1 LNNQPNFSATVQC
14 KSSVPVL
21 LLEDFEHL
29 TGSIICQTGRITIDL
44 SISVDRIVAGIAL
57 LDLEGGGLIITS
69 HYGCN
74 DHGERQL
81 FK

>member
-1 LNNQPNFSATVQC
+1 MDSQPNFGATVQC

-29 TGSIICQTGRITIDL
+29 TDSIVCQPGRISIDL
-44 SISVDRIVAGIAL
+44 SDRVDLVAANTTFLG
-57 LDLEGGGLIITS
+57 LEGGMIITS
-69 HYGCN
+69 HYVCN
-74 DHGERQL
+74 DHSERQL

>member
-1 LNNQPNFSATVQC
+1 LNNQPNFGATVQC

-29 TGSIICQTGRITIDL
+29 TNYIVCQPGRIVIDL
-44 SISVDRIVAGIAL
+44 SFSVDPVAAGMTL
-57 LDLEGGGLIITS
+57 LSLEGGGMIITS

-74 DHGERQL
+74 EHDERQL
-81 FK
+81 FR